1 MRCAELLGF
10 FEESQLV
17 NKLSGFVLSTAE
29 QQQQQS
35 SSDKTQQQYQPSS
48 SSAKPS
54 TPRVGAMREVVDF
67 IKALTM
73 ADGHG
78 RILTQPP
85 SEGGPAQ
92 LRFLMLNP
100 ASFFTPFLKEV
111 SAQPSRPDL
120 MA

>member
-1 MRCAELLGF
+1 
-10 FEESQLV
+10 
-17 NKLSGFVLSTAE
+17 
-29 QQQQQS
+29 
-35 SSDKTQQQYQPSS
+35 
-48 SSAKPS
+48 
-54 TPRVGAMREVVDF
+54 MREVVDF

-78 RILTQPP
+78 RILIQPP

-111 SAQPSRPDL
+111 SAQPSRPDAL